1 MKILTLLLITLS
13 TTLTIA
19 QKQEKLIIGSWF
31 PLTVSDRGIG
41 EGLTFDSEGKVV
53 SSMGAFL
60 AITYKMDGDSL
71 IMIMQDAGEVRQKA
85 VIHDTI
91 MILSGRGSESKL
103 IRVAG
108 NAKDGVVGVWTG
120 KHMTGAMQTLYFRAS
135 GDQYMIIEMQSQDD
149 LYELSGDKLT
159 INGIATENFSW
170 SVNEDRLILTPTDN
184 TEPRTFIRL
193 K

>member
-13 TTLTIA
+13 TTVTIA
-19 QKQEKLIIGSWF
+19 QKQEKLIVGSWF

-53 SSMGAFL
+53 ISMGVFL
-60 AITYKMDGDSL
+60 ALTYKMDGDSL
-71 IMIMQDAGEVRQKA
+71 IMIMQEAEEIKKKA

-91 MILSGRGSESKL
+91 MILSGRGPESKL

-108 NAKDGVVGVWTG
+108 NAKDGIIGVWTG
-120 KHMTGAMQTLYFRAS
+120 EYMAGAMQTLYFTAS
-135 GDQYMIIEMQSQDD
+135 GDQYMIVEMQSQDD

-159 INGIATENFSW
+159 INGRATENFNW

-184 TEPRTFIRL
+184 TEPRTYIRL